1 MREWP
6 VPKRWT
12 KPPAPIAS
20 AQTSLA
26 RSMASACVSRIFS
39 RIPIPASIH
48 SEPAF
53 ISSAHHLGVDLH
65 RFPVAALH
73 GLVGGVQHRV
83 HDVSVDE
90 VLAWLL
96 ALDVAIDEVAH
107 LLVVAVHA
115 RFIGNREDPAD
126 VRVRLLHQ
134 VAGGLLDESLHA
146 SRAGVRDDAP
156 HRAVYLV

>member
-6 VPKRWT
+6 VPNRWT

-26 RSMASACVSRIFS
+26 RSMVSACVSRIFC

-53 ISSAHHLGVDLH
+53 ISSARHLGVDVH

-73 GLVGGVQHRV
+73 RLGCGVEHGV
-83 HDVSVDE
+83 DDVAVDE
-90 VLAWLL
+90 VLARLL
-96 ALDVAIDEVAH
+96 TLDEEIDEVAP
-107 LLVVAVHA
+107 LLGLTVHA
-115 RFIGNREDPAD
+115 RFIGNREDPPT
-126 VRVRLLHQ
+126 VRV
-134 VAGGLLDESLHA
+134 G
-146 SRAGVRDDAP
+146 P
-156 HRAVYLV
+156 

>member
-6 VPKRWT
+6 VPNRCT

-26 RSMASACVSRIFS
+26 RSMASACVSRIFCK
-39 RIPIPASIH
+39 IPIPASIH

-53 ISSAHHLGVDLH
+53 ISSARHLGVDVH
-65 RFPVAALH
+65 RFPEAALH
-73 GLVGGVQHRV
+73 RLVGGVQDRV

-90 VLAWLL
+90 VLARLL
-96 ALDVAIDEVAH
+96 TLDVGIDEVAH

-115 RFIGNREDPAD
+115 LFIGNRDDPAD
-126 VRVRLLHQ
+126 V
-134 VAGGLLDESLHA
+134 
-146 SRAGVRDDAP
+146 
-156 HRAVYLV
+156 

>member
-6 VPKRWT
+6 VPNRWT

-20 AQTSLA
+20 AHTSLA
-26 RSMASACVSRIFS
+26 RSMASACVSRIFC

-53 ISSAHHLGVDLH
+53 ISSAHHLGVDVH

-73 GLVGGVQHRV
+73 RLIGGVEHGV
-83 HDVSVDE
+83 DDVAVDE
-90 VLAWLL
+90 VLTRLL
-96 ALDVAIDEVAH
+96 SFHEAVDEVAH
-107 LLVVAVHA
+107 LLVVAVDA
-115 RFIGNREDPAD
+115 SLVGDGEDPAD

-134 VAGGLLDESLHA
+134 VSRGLLNE
-146 SRAGVRDDAP
+146 
-156 HRAVYLV
+156 